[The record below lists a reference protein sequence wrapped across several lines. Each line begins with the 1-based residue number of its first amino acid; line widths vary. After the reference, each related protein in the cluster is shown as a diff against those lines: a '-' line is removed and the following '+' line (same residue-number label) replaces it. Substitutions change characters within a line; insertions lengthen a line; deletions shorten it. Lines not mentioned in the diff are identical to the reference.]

1 MGSPILSV
9 AFPTRT
15 AAALFEL
22 MWHYMR
28 EGKVDQFDLQIRC
41 RTARFQQ
48 LTSTADEKWFQ
59 QNFIIDTSSPGPD
72 PTGNIQ
78 LLDID
83 QG

>member
-22 MWHYMR
+22 KWRYMR
-28 EGKVDQFDLQIRC
+28 KRKVDKLDLQIRC
-41 RTARFQQ
+41 YTARFQQ

-72 PTGNIQ
+72 PTGSIQ
-78 LLDID
+78 LLDIG